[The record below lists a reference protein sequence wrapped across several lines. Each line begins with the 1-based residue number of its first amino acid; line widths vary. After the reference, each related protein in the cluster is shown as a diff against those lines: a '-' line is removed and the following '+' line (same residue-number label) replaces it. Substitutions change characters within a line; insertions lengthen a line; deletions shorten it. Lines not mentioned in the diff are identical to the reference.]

1 MSASM
6 STAPVPLPR
15 VRMEGSNL
23 VPATESTDLAHELAA
38 VMGLQDAG
46 LAVQSFQNLLNA
58 IPREGQDKAV
68 LANTIIAMLAELKPR
83 DALEATLA
91 AQIVATSVHS
101 LSLLTRA
108 CSTNL
113 EGLAESRYALAE
125 KLLKLN
131 LQQVR
136 TLDAHRRQGQ
146 QHMRIEHVHIH
157 EGSQAIIGV
166 VNRGGHS

>member
-1 MSASM
+1 MSASV
-6 STAPVPLPR
+6 SAVSGPLPR
-15 VRMEGSNL
+15 VRQEGSNL
-23 VPATESTDLAHELAA
+23 VPASESTDLAQGLAA
-38 VMGLQDAG
+38 IMGFQDAE
-46 LAVQSFQNLLNA
+46 LAVQSFQSLLNA

-68 LANTIIAMLAELKPR
+68 LANSIIAALAELKPR
-83 DALEATLA
+83 DALEAILA
-91 AQIVATSVHS
+91 SQIVATSRHAIT
-101 LSLLTRA
+101 LLTRA

-166 VNRGGHS
+166 VNRGGDS

>member
-1 MSASM
+1 MPAGETASFTQDLSA
-6 STAPVPLPR
+6 VI
-15 VRMEGSNL
+15 GF
-23 VPATESTDLAHELAA
+23 
-38 VMGLQDAG
+38 QDAG
-46 LAVQSFQNLLNA
+46 LALQSFQNLLNA
-58 IPREGQDKAV
+58 IPRDGQDKAQT
-68 LANTIIAMLAELKPR
+68 ANTIIAALAELKPR
-83 DALEATLA
+83 DALEAILA
-91 AQIVATSVHS
+91 AQIVVTNRHALT
-101 LSLLTRA
+101 LLTRA

-166 VNRGGHS
+166 VNRGGDS

>member
-1 MSASM
+1 
-6 STAPVPLPR
+6 
-15 VRMEGSNL
+15 
-23 VPATESTDLAHELAA
+23 
-38 VMGLQDAG
+38 MGFQDAG

-58 IPREGQDKAV
+58 VPREGQDQAL
-68 LANTIIAMLAELKPR
+68 LANTIIAALAELKPR
-83 DALEATLA
+83 DALEAILG
-91 AQIVATSVHS
+91 AQIVATSRHA
-101 LSLLTRA
+101 LFLLTRA

-113 EGLAESRYALAE
+113 EGLAESRYVLAE

-166 VNRGGHS
+166 VNRGGDS

>member
-1 MSASM
+1 MSAS
-6 STAPVPLPR
+6 TAASLLPR
-15 VRMEGSNL
+15 VRAEGSNL
-23 VPATESTDLAHELAA
+23 VPAGETTNFTQDLSA
-38 VMGLQDAG
+38 VIGFQDAG
-46 LAVQSFQNLLNA
+46 LALQSFQDLFNA
-58 IPREGQDKAV
+58 IPRDGQDKAQT
-68 LANTIIAMLAELKPR
+68 ANTIIAALAELKPR
-83 DALEATLA
+83 DALEAILA
-91 AQIVATSVHS
+91 AQIVVTNRHALT
-101 LSLLTRA
+101 LLTRA

-166 VNRGGHS
+166 VNRGGDS